1 MAELLKAAEH
11 GGLAQVA
18 FSRTLHGIGRWSDAG
33 PASAQVRS
41 VEARRKLAVPVPGNS
56 PTLESEARGAF
67 AFLDKHGLSARRF
80 LIADPAFTAG
90 GGGGGA

>member
-41 VEARRKLAVPVPGNS
+41 VE
-56 PTLESEARGAF
+56 GA
-67 AFLDKHGLSARRF
+67 KEIGSSGTGK
-80 LIADPAFTAG
+80 FTYP
-90 GGGGGA
+90 